1 MRNKDYIGWTFAE
14 CKKCHKLFSFF
25 DSKGEWNDE
34 IPTKFYCP
42 ECQKAGFKNKK
53 KSGRETPEEFLKTM
67 CITDKIVRKE
77 FKKIYKYRGRGRAYS
92 SILKEAIEVAD
103 YKRIDK

>member
-14 CKKCHKLFSFF
+14 CKKCHKLFSIY

-34 IPTKFYCP
+34 FPTKFYCP

-53 KSGRETPEEFLKTM
+53 KTGRETPEEFLKGM
-67 CITDKIVRKE
+67 GIVDKLVCKE
-77 FKKIYKYRGRGRAYS
+77 FKKIFKFNR
-92 SILKEAIEVAD
+92 
-103 YKRIDK
+103 